1 MTAFKLAG
9 ATALASRT
17 ARTDKKRK
25 PRARAADTHFP
36 IVAVG
41 ASAGG
46 LEPFMEMLR
55 NMPDDSGTAIIYLQ
69 HSDASHTSELPQ
81 VLGRVTKMP
90 VRLAEDVTA
99 IEPNVVYVAPPDGAV
114 TCVEA
119 VLRVAPRNDRAVL
132 PIDALFR
139 SLATDQG
146 SRAIG
151 VILSGTASDGT
162 LGAKAIK
169 AEGGITFAQDDTA
182 RFDGM
187 PHNAIAA
194 GAIDF
199 ILPAAGIAK
208 EIALIAHHSYVAQGG
223 DGDRL
228 NEQEL
233 AKIFALLR
241 GAHDVDFAHYK
252 SPTIERRIR
261 RRMALHKVERL
272 RDYIAILGEKPG
284 EIEQLY
290 GDILIRV
297 TSFFRDE
304 AVFTA
309 LQQEIL
315 PALVRGHGGNP
326 VRIWVPGCATGEEV
340 YSMAIVF
347 QETLSALQLDCQI
360 QVFGTDIS
368 DASIERARSG
378 LYTENITAEVSAERL
393 RRYFTKVDG
402 GYRVSKAIRDCCI
415 FARQNLTK
423 DPPFSKVDLI
433 SCRNVLIYLDSVL
446 QRRVMSVFHY
456 ALQPKGYLVLGS
468 SETIGNYGDLFAI
481 FNRRYKIYQ
490 KKGSVGRLPLDLTR
504 ASSPLIAAHHDRMRG
519 LEEEAAAIPNVFRE
533 ADRLLLARFSPAGVV
548 IDENMEIL
556 QFRGRTSTFLEPAPG
571 TASFNLLKMAREG
584 LLAELRTAIHQ
595 ARKEDAS
602 VRREGI
608 SLTADGQTQL
618 VNLDVIP
625 FVSPHSARHFIVLF
639 ESPEAAPSKRG
650 KKRAPKPPVETKQ
663 TVRLKRE
670 LEAIRDYL
678 QSIIEEQEAMNE
690 ELRSANEEIQSSN
703 EELQSTNEELETA
716 KEELQSSNEELMTIN
731 EELERSNEELAHAN
745 NDLLN
750 LLASVDLPI
759 VMLDSNLRIRRFN
772 PGAQRTLNL
781 IPSDAG
787 RSIRDLKLTLDL
799 NDLDK
804 MIAGVID
811 TLEVRELQVRDR
823 NGSHYLLRI
832 RPYKTADNKI
842 DGAVLVLIDIDQL
855 TKKGASAKR

>member
-1 MTAFKLAG
+1 MAR
-9 ATALASRT
+9 ASRT
-17 ARTDKKRK
+17 ASSDKKRK
-25 PRARAADTHFP
+25 QRSHAADPHFP
-36 IVAVG
+36 IVGVG

-46 LEPFMEMLR
+46 LEPFLEFLR
-55 NMPDDSGTAIIYLQ
+55 NMPADSGAAIIYLQ
-69 HSDASHTSELPQ
+69 HSDARHTSELPQ

-90 VRLAEDVTA
+90 VRLAEDVTE

-114 TCVEA
+114 TCVKA

-187 PHNAIAA
+187 PHSAIAA

-199 ILPAAGIAK
+199 ILPAAGIAT
-208 EIALIAHHSYVAQGG
+208 EIARIAQHSYVARGG
-223 DGDRL
+223 DGDRFD
-228 NEQEL
+228 EQEL

-241 GAHDVDFAHYK
+241 SAHDVDFAHYK

-297 TSFFRDE
+297 TAFFRDPE
-304 AVFTA
+304 VFTA

-315 PALVRGHGGNP
+315 PALVRVRGANP

-347 QETLSALQLDCQI
+347 QEALAALNVECPV

-368 DASIERARSG
+368 DTSIERARSG
-378 LYTENITAEVSAERL
+378 LYTENITAELSVERL
-393 RRYFTKVDG
+393 RRFFTKVDG
-402 GYRVSKAIRDCCI
+402 GYRVSKAIRDSCI

-433 SCRNVLIYLDSVL
+433 SCRNVLIYLDTVL
-446 QRRVMSVFHY
+446 QRRVMAVFHY
-456 ALQPKGYLVLGS
+456 ALQPKGYLLLGS
-468 SETIGNYGDLFAI
+468 SETIGNYSDLFSI
-481 FNRRYKIYQ
+481 SNRRHKIYR

-504 ASSPLIAAHHDRMRG
+504 ASLAVTAARHERMRG
-519 LEEEAAAIPNVFRE
+519 LEEEAAAIPNLFRE

-556 QFRGRTSTFLEPAPG
+556 QFRGRASTFLEPAPG

-595 ARKEDAS
+595 ARKEDTS
-602 VRREGI
+602 VRRESI
-608 SLTADGQTQL
+608 SLTADGQTRL
-618 VNLDVIP
+618 VNIDVIP

-639 ESPEAAPSKRG
+639 ETVPPEAVAPSKRG
-650 KKRAPKPPVETKQ
+650 KKKAPPKPPVETKQ
-663 TVRLKRE
+663 ATRLKRE
-670 LEAIRDYL
+670 LEATRDYL
-678 QSIIEEQEAMNE
+678 QSIIEEQEAMNA

-716 KEELQSSNEELMTIN
+716 KEELQSSNEELITIN

-759 VMLDSNLRIRRFN
+759 VMLDSGLRIRRFN
-772 PGAQRTLNL
+772 PSAQRTLNL
-781 IPSDAG
+781 IPTDAG

-804 MIAGVID
+804 MIAAVID
-811 TLEVRELQVRDR
+811 TLEVRELEVHDR
-823 NGSHYLLRI
+823 NGRNYHLRI

-855 TKKGASAKR
+855 KKKSVSAKR

>member
-1 MTAFKLAG
+1 
-9 ATALASRT
+9 
-17 ARTDKKRK
+17 
-25 PRARAADTHFP
+25 
-36 IVAVG
+36 
-41 ASAGG
+41 
-46 LEPFMEMLR
+46 
-55 NMPDDSGTAIIYLQ
+55 MPDDSGAAIIYLQ
-69 HSDASHTSELPQ
+69 HSDSSHTSELPQ

-187 PHNAIAA
+187 PHSAIAA

-199 ILPAAGIAK
+199 ILPASGIAT
-208 EIALIAHHSYVAQGG
+208 EIDHIAHHSYVARGG

-241 GAHDVDFAHYK
+241 SAHDVDFAHYK

-290 GDILIRV
+290 SDILIRV
-297 TSFFRDE
+297 TSFFRDA

-315 PALVRGHGGNP
+315 PALVRDRGGNP

-347 QETLSALQLDCQI
+347 QETLSALRLDCQV

-378 LYTENITAEVSAERL
+378 LYTENITAEVSVERL

-402 GYRVSKAIRDCCI
+402 GYRVSKSIRDCCI

-433 SCRNVLIYLDSVL
+433 SCRNVLIYLDTVL
-446 QRRVMSVFHY
+446 QRRVMSVLHY
-456 ALQPKGYLVLGS
+456 ALQPKGYLLLGS
-468 SETIGNYGDLFAI
+468 SETIGNYSDLFAI

-504 ASSPLIAAHHDRMRG
+504 ASASLTAAHQDRMRG

-639 ESPEAAPSKRG
+639 ESVSPEAAPSKRG
-650 KKRAPKPPVETKQ
+650 KKKAPKPPVETKQ

-855 TKKGASAKR
+855 TKKAASAKR

>member
-1 MTAFKLAG
+1 
-9 ATALASRT
+9 
-17 ARTDKKRK
+17 
-25 PRARAADTHFP
+25 
-36 IVAVG
+36 VG

-46 LEPFMEMLR
+46 LEPFIEILR
-55 NMPDDSGTAIIYLQ
+55 NLPADSGVAIIYLQ
-69 HSDASHTSELPQ
+69 HSEATHVSELPQ
-81 VLGRVTKMP
+81 VLGRVTKMA
-90 VRLAEDVTA
+90 VRLAVDVTEL
-99 IEPNVVYVAPPDGAV
+99 EPNVVYVAPPDGAV
-114 TCVEA
+114 TCEAA
-119 VLRVAPRNDRAVL
+119 VLRVAPRRDRAVL

-139 SLATDQG
+139 SLSTDQG

-169 AEGGITFAQDDTA
+169 AEGGITFAQDETA
-182 RFDGM
+182 RFEGM
-187 PHNAIAA
+187 PHSAIAA

-199 ILPAAGIAK
+199 ILPPAGIAS
-208 EIALIAHHSYVAQGG
+208 EIARIAHHSYVARDG
-223 DGDRL
+223 DGDRF

-233 AKIFALLR
+233 SKIFALLR
-241 GAHDVDFAHYK
+241 TAHDVDFAHYK

-261 RRMALHKVERL
+261 RRMALHKVETL
-272 RDYIAILGEKPG
+272 REYIAILGEKAG

-290 GDILIRV
+290 SDILIRV
-297 TSFFRDE
+297 TSFFRDPE
-304 AVFTA
+304 VFMA

-315 PALVRGHGGNP
+315 PALVRNRGSNP

-340 YSMAIVF
+340 YSMAILF
-347 QETLSALQLDCQI
+347 HETLSAIELDCPV

-368 DASIERARSG
+368 DASIDRARSG
-378 LYTENITAEVSAERL
+378 LYTENIATEVSPERL
-393 RRYFTKVDG
+393 RRYFTRVDG

-433 SCRNVLIYLDSVL
+433 SCRNVLIYLDTVL

-456 ALQPKGYLVLGS
+456 ALQPKGYLLLGS
-468 SETIGNYGDLFAI
+468 SETIGNYGELFTI
-481 FNRRYKIYQ
+481 IDRRHKIYQ
-490 KKGSVGRLPLDLTR
+490 KEGSMGRLPLDLTR
-504 ASSPLIAAHHDRMRG
+504 ATLPQGVAQHERFRG
-519 LEEEAAAIPNVFRE
+519 IEEEAAAVPNLFRE
-533 ADRLLLARFSPAGVV
+533 ADRVLLARFSPAGVV
-548 IDENMEIL
+548 IDDNMEIL
-556 QFRGRTSTFLEPAPG
+556 QFRGRTSAFLEPAPG

-595 ARKEDAS
+595 ARKNDAS
-602 VRREGI
+602 IRRERV
-608 SLTADGQTQL
+608 SLIADGSTQL
-618 VNLDVIP
+618 VNIDVIP
-625 FVSPHSARHFIVLF
+625 FVSPHSTRHFIVLF
-639 ESPEAAPSKRG
+639 ESVPPEPVVASKRG
-650 KKRAPKPPVETKQ
+650 RKGAASAPPAETKQ

-670 LEAIRDYL
+670 LEATRDYL

-716 KEELQSSNEELMTIN
+716 KEELQSSNEELMTLN
-731 EELERSNEELAHAN
+731 EELEHRNEELAHAN

-759 VMLDSNLRIRRFN
+759 VMLDSDLRIRRFN

-781 IPSDAG
+781 IPSDTG

-799 NDLDK
+799 DDLDE

-811 TLEVRELQVRDR
+811 TLEVRELEVRDR
-823 NGSHYLLRI
+823 NRRTYLLRI

-855 TKKGASAKR
+855 KKRKA

>member
-1 MTAFKLAG
+1 MDF
-9 ATALASRT
+9 
-17 ARTDKKRK
+17 
-25 PRARAADTHFP
+25 
-36 IVAVG
+36 
-41 ASAGG
+41 
-46 LEPFMEMLR
+46 LR
-55 NMPDDSGTAIIYLQ
+55 NMPADSGTAIIYLQ

-81 VLGRVTKMP
+81 VLSRVTKMP
-90 VRLAEDVTA
+90 VLLAVDVTEL
-99 IEPNVVYVAPPDGAV
+99 EPNHVYIAPPDGAV
-114 TCVEA
+114 TCTA
-119 VLRVAPRNDRAVL
+119 GVLRVTPRPDRAVL

-139 SLATDQG
+139 SLSTDQG

-169 AEGGITFAQDDTA
+169 AEGGITFAQDETA

-187 PHNAIAA
+187 PHSAIAA

-199 ILPAAGIAK
+199 ILPPADIAH
-208 EIALIAHHSYVAQGG
+208 EIARIAHHSYVARDG
-223 DGDRL
+223 DGDRF

-233 AKIFALLR
+233 SKIFAFLR
-241 GAHDVDFAHYK
+241 SAHDVDFAHYK
-252 SPTIERRIR
+252 MPTIERRIR
-261 RRMALHKVERL
+261 RRMALHKVETL
-272 RDYIAILGEKPG
+272 REYIAILGEKPG

-290 GDILIRV
+290 SDILIRV
-297 TSFFRDE
+297 TSFFRDPE
-304 AVFTA
+304 VFTA

-315 PALVRGHGGNP
+315 PALVRDRGSSP

-340 YSMAIVF
+340 YSMAILF
-347 QETLSALQLDCQI
+347 QETLSAMELDCPV

-368 DASIERARSG
+368 DASIDRARSG
-378 LYTENITAEVSAERL
+378 LYTENIAAEVSPERL
-393 RRYFTKVDG
+393 RRYFTRVDG

-456 ALQPKGYLVLGS
+456 ALQPNGYLLLGS
-468 SETIGNYGDLFAI
+468 SETIGNYGELFVI
-481 FNRRYKIYQ
+481 VDRRHKVYQ
-490 KKGSVGRLPLDLTR
+490 KKGSVGRLPLDVTR
-504 ASSPLIAAHHDRMRG
+504 TALPLNMAQHERLRAI
-519 LEEEAAAIPNVFRE
+519 EEEAAPAPNLFRE
-533 ADRLLLARFSPAGVV
+533 ADRVLLARLSPAGVV
-548 IDENMEIL
+548 IDDNLEIL
-556 QFRGRTSTFLEPAPG
+556 QFRGRTSAFLEPAPG

-584 LLAELRTAIHQ
+584 LFAELRTAIHQ
-595 ARKEDAS
+595 ARKNDAS
-602 VRREGI
+602 VRRENVSMI
-608 SLTADGQTQL
+608 ADGDTQL
-618 VNLDVIP
+618 LNIDVIP
-625 FVSPHSARHFIVLF
+625 FVGPHSTRHFIILF
-639 ESPEAAPSKRG
+639 ESVPPEPVASRKKGKKGAAP
-650 KKRAPKPPVETKQ
+650 APPVETKQ
-663 TVRLKRE
+663 TVRLRRE
-670 LEAIRDYL
+670 LDATRDYL

-716 KEELQSSNEELMTIN
+716 KEELQSSNEELMTLN
-731 EELERSNEELAHAN
+731 EELEHRNDELAHAN

-759 VMLDSNLRIRRFN
+759 VMLDSSLRIRRFN

-799 NDLDK
+799 DDLDE
-804 MIAGVID
+804 MIASVID
-811 TLEVRELQVRDR
+811 TLEVRELEVRDR
-823 NGSHYLLRI
+823 GGRTYLLRI

-855 TKKGASAKR
+855 KKKKVNGAGAASVRPRSRRG

>member
-1 MTAFKLAG
+1 
-9 ATALASRT
+9 
-17 ARTDKKRK
+17 
-25 PRARAADTHFP
+25 
-36 IVAVG
+36 
-41 ASAGG
+41 
-46 LEPFMEMLR
+46 
-55 NMPDDSGTAIIYLQ
+55 MPDDSGAAIIYLQ
-69 HSDASHTSELPQ
+69 HSEASHTSELPQ
-81 VLGRVTKMP
+81 VLVRVTKMP

-114 TCVEA
+114 TCVA
-119 VLRVAPRNDRAVL
+119 GVLRVAPRNDRAVL

-187 PHNAIAA
+187 PHSAIAA

-199 ILPAAGIAK
+199 VLPAAGIAT
-208 EIALIAHHSYVAQGG
+208 EIARIAHHSYVARGG

-228 NEQEL
+228 DEQDL
-233 AKIFALLR
+233 SKIFALLR
-241 GAHDVDFAHYK
+241 SAHDVDFAHYK

-261 RRMALHKVERL
+261 RRMALHKVESL
-272 RDYIAILGEKPG
+272 REYVKILGEKPG

-290 GDILIRV
+290 SDILIRV
-297 TSFFRDE
+297 TSFFRDPE
-304 AVFTA
+304 VFTA

-315 PALVRGHGGNP
+315 PALIRARGSNP

-347 QETLSALQLDCQI
+347 QETLSALNVECPV

-378 LYTENITAEVSAERL
+378 LYAENIAAEVSAERL

-402 GYRVSKAIRDCCI
+402 GYRVSKAIRDSCI

-433 SCRNVLIYLDSVL
+433 SCRNVLIYLDAVL

-456 ALQPKGYLVLGS
+456 ALQPNGVLLLGS
-468 SETIGNYGDLFAI
+468 SETIGNYSDLFSI
-481 FNRRYKIYQ
+481 SDRRHKIYR
-490 KKGSVGRLPLDLTR
+490 KKGSTGRLPLDLTR
-504 ASSPLIAAHHDRMRG
+504 AGALHPAAHHDRVRG
-519 LEEEAAAIPNVFRE
+519 LEEEAAGIPNVFRE

-556 QFRGRTSTFLEPAPG
+556 QFRGRTSPFLEPAPG

-595 ARKEDAS
+595 ARKDDAS

-608 SLTADGQTQL
+608 SLTADGKTQL

-639 ESPEAAPSKRG
+639 ETAPEEATPSKRG
-650 KKRAPKPPVETKQ
+650 KKKAPKPPVETKQ
-663 TVRLKRE
+663 TTRLKRE
-670 LEAIRDYL
+670 LEATRDYL

-804 MIAGVID
+804 MIAGVIE
-811 TLEVRELQVRDR
+811 TLEVRELEVRDR
-823 NGSHYLLRI
+823 GGRNYLLRI
-832 RPYKTADNKI
+832 RPYKTADHKI
-842 DGAVLVLIDIDQL
+842 DGAVLVLVDIDQL
-855 TKKGASAKR
+855 KKKAVSAKR

>member
-1 MTAFKLAG
+1 
-9 ATALASRT
+9 
-17 ARTDKKRK
+17 
-25 PRARAADTHFP
+25 
-36 IVAVG
+36 
-41 ASAGG
+41 
-46 LEPFMEMLR
+46 MEFLR
-55 NMPDDSGTAIIYLQ
+55 NMPADSGAAIIYLQ
-69 HSDASHTSELPQ
+69 HSEASHASELPQ
-81 VLGRVTKMP
+81 VLSRVTKMP
-90 VRLAEDVTA
+90 VRLAVDVTE
-99 IEPNVVYVAPPDGAV
+99 IEPNHVYVAPPDGAV
-114 TCVEA
+114 TSTA
-119 VLRVAPRNDRAVL
+119 GVLRVAPRPDRAVL

-139 SLATDQG
+139 SLSTDQG

-169 AEGGITFAQDDTA
+169 AEGGITFAQDQSA

-187 PHNAIAA
+187 PHTAIAA

-199 ILPAAGIAK
+199 VLPPADIAS
-208 EIALIAHHSYVAQGG
+208 EIARIAHHSYVARDG
-223 DGDRL
+223 DGDRFK
-228 NEQEL
+228 EQEL
-233 AKIFALLR
+233 SKIFALLR
-241 GAHDVDFAHYK
+241 SAHDVDFAHYK

-261 RRMALHKVERL
+261 RRMALHKVETL

-290 GDILIRV
+290 SDILIRV
-297 TSFFRDE
+297 TSFFRDPE
-304 AVFTA
+304 VFTA

-315 PALVRGHGGNP
+315 PRLVRDRGSNP

-340 YSMAIVF
+340 YSMAILF
-347 QETLSALQLDCQI
+347 QETLSAMELDCPV

-368 DASIERARSG
+368 DASIDRARSG
-378 LYTENITAEVSAERL
+378 LYTENIAAEVTPERL
-393 RRYFTKVDG
+393 RRYFTRVDG

-433 SCRNVLIYLDSVL
+433 SCRNVLIYLDTVL

-456 ALQPKGYLVLGS
+456 ALQPNGYLLLGS
-468 SETIGNYGDLFAI
+468 SETIGNYGEQFTIVD
-481 FNRRYKIYQ
+481 RRHKVYQ
-490 KKGSVGRLPLDLTR
+490 KKGAVGRLPLDLTR
-504 ASSPLIAAHHDRMRG
+504 VLPLNMAQHERVRG
-519 LEEEAAAIPNVFRE
+519 IEEDAAAVPSLFRE
-533 ADRLLLARFSPAGVV
+533 ADRVLLARFSPAGVV
-548 IDENMEIL
+548 IDDNMEIL
-556 QFRGRTSTFLEPAPG
+556 QFRGRTSAFLEPAPG

-595 ARKEDAS
+595 ARKNDTS
-602 VRREGI
+602 VRRERI
-608 SLTADGQTQL
+608 SISAEGQTQL
-618 VNLDVIP
+618 VNIDVIP
-625 FVSPHSARHFIVLF
+625 FISPHSARHLIILF
-639 ESPEAAPSKRG
+639 ESVPEPVVSRRG
-650 KKRAPKPPVETKQ
+650 KKGAAPAPPTETKQ

-670 LEAIRDYL
+670 LEATRDYL

-716 KEELQSSNEELMTIN
+716 KEELQSGNEELMTLN
-731 EELERSNEELAHAN
+731 EELEHRNEELTHAN

-759 VMLDSNLRIRRFN
+759 VMLDSTLHIRRFN

-799 NDLDK
+799 DDLDE

-811 TLEVRELQVRDR
+811 TLEVRELEVRDR
-823 NGSHYLLRI
+823 NRRNYLLRI

-855 TKKGASAKR
+855 KKKK

>member
-1 MTAFKLAG
+1 
-9 ATALASRT
+9 
-17 ARTDKKRK
+17 
-25 PRARAADTHFP
+25 
-36 IVAVG
+36 
-41 ASAGG
+41 
-46 LEPFMEMLR
+46 MELLR
-55 NMPDDSGTAIIYLQ
+55 NMPADSGASIIYLQ
-69 HSDASHTSELPQ
+69 HSDVSHISELPQ

-90 VRLAEDVTA
+90 VRLAVDVTEL
-99 IEPNVVYVAPPDGAV
+99 EPNVVYVAPPDGAV
-114 TCVEA
+114 TCVAA

-182 RFDGM
+182 RFEGM
-187 PHNAIAA
+187 PHSAIAA

-199 ILPAAGIAK
+199 ILPAAGIAT
-208 EIALIAHHSYVAQGG
+208 EIARIAHHSYVARGG

-228 NEQEL
+228 DEHEL

-241 GAHDVDFAHYK
+241 SAHDVDFAHYK

-261 RRMALHKVERL
+261 RRMALHKVENL
-272 RDYIAILGEKPG
+272 RAYITILGEKAG

-290 GDILIRV
+290 SDILIRV
-297 TSFFRDE
+297 TSFFRDPE
-304 AVFTA
+304 VYTA
-309 LQQEIL
+309 LQQEIF
-315 PALVRGHGGNP
+315 PALVQGRGNRP
-326 VRIWVPGCATGEEV
+326 MRIWVPGCATGEEV
-340 YSMAIVF
+340 YSMAVVF
-347 QETLSALQLDCQI
+347 QETLSALQLDCPV

-368 DASIERARSG
+368 DTSIDRARSG
-378 LYTENITAEVSAERL
+378 LYTENITAEVSTERL

-402 GYRVSKAIRDCCI
+402 GYRVSKTIRDSCV

-456 ALQPKGYLVLGS
+456 ALQPNGYLLLGN
-468 SETIGNYGDLFAI
+468 SETIGNFSDLFTI
-481 FNRRYKIYQ
+481 SDRRHKIYQ
-490 KKGSVGRLPLDLTR
+490 KKGSVGRLPIDLTR
-504 ASSPLIAAHHDRMRG
+504 VAPTINTVQHERMRG
-519 LEEEAAAIPNVFRE
+519 LDDEAATIPNVFRE
-533 ADRLLLARFSPAGVV
+533 ADRVLLARFSPAGVV
-548 IDENMEIL
+548 IDDNMEIL
-556 QFRGRTSTFLEPAPG
+556 QFRGRTSAFLEPAPG

-584 LLAELRTAIHQ
+584 LLAELRTAIHE
-595 ARKEDAS
+595 ARKHDTS
-602 VRREGI
+602 VRREQV
-608 SLTADGQTQL
+608 SLIADGQTQL
-618 VNLDVIP
+618 VNIDVIP
-625 FVSPHSARHFIVLF
+625 FVSPQSARHFIVLF
-639 ESPEAAPSKRG
+639 DSVPPEAPEPAKRG
-650 KKRAPKPPVETKQ
+650 KKGAAPKPPAETRQ

-670 LEAIRDYL
+670 LEATRDYL

-716 KEELQSSNEELMTIN
+716 KEELQSSNEELMTLN
-731 EELERSNEELAHAN
+731 EELEHRNEELAHVN

-811 TLEVRELQVRDR
+811 TLEVRELQVRDHNGR
-823 NGSHYLLRI
+823 NYLLRI
-832 RPYKTADNKI
+832 RPYKTSDNKI

-855 TKKGASAKR
+855 TKKVASAKR